1 MKTISKGDI
10 TAVILAGGQ
19 ARRMNGADKG
29 LMLFRGKPLISYVAD
44 AVRGSVKNICV
55 SANKN
60 LNQYRQFGEVITDN
74 LPDFQGPLAGIS
86 ATLGVIKTKYLLVV
100 PCDGPYVEKILV
112 ERLANAMIANN
123 TRLCVAIENNNL
135 HPTFALID
143 VNVKSVLD
151 EYLANGERKL
161 GKFFKDNQSIE
172 VDFSDYKKMF
182 VNFNY
187 VEDLTDN

>member
-1 MKTISKGDI
+1 MKTINKSDI

-19 ARRMNGADKG
+19 ARRMNGKDKG
-29 LMLFRGKPLISYVAD
+29 LVLFKGKPLISYVAHSISNN
-44 AVRGSVKNICV
+44 VQNICV

-60 LNQYRQFGEVITDN
+60 LNLYQQFGKVITDN

-86 ATLGVIKTKYLLVV
+86 ATLGVIKTQYLLVV
-100 PCDGPYVEKILV
+100 PCDGPYVAKILV
-112 ERLANAMIANN
+112 ERLAKAMVVNN
-123 TRLCVAIENNNL
+123 SRLCVAVENNNL
-135 HPTFALID
+135 HPTFALI
-143 VNVKSVLD
+143 NVAIKPILD

-161 GKFFKDNQSIE
+161 GAFFKDNQAIE

-187 VEDLTDN
+187 VEDLTNN